1 MYIPR
6 HFAVDDPAARELL
19 ASFEVA
25 QLVTATASGP
35 LATLMPWVVDL
46 DDNRLIG
53 HVARANPQW
62 STPWIGE
69 ALVIAQGPNGYV
81 SPSWYASKA
90 EHGKVVPTWNYVV
103 IQVAGELIV
112 HDDQEWTDAA
122 VNLLTDRHEQ
132 PRSQPW
138 EVSDAPRD
146 YIEAQLRAIVGIE
159 VRINRIEAA
168 IKMSQNKND
177 ADFEGVVQGFMEDGH
192 EALAEFLSRERP

>member
-6 HFAVDDPAARELL
+6 YFAVDDPAARELL
-19 ASFEVA
+19 ASIEVA
-25 QLVTATASGP
+25 QLVTATTSGP

-46 DDNRLIG
+46 DENRLIG
-53 HVARANPQW
+53 HIARANPQW
-62 STPWIGE
+62 STPWTGE
-69 ALVIAQGPNGYV
+69 ALVIAQGPHGYV

-112 HDDQEWTDAA
+112 HDDTEWTEAA
-122 VNLLTDRHEQ
+122 VTLLTDRHEQ

-138 EVSDAPRD
+138 AVSDAPRD
-146 YIEAQLRAIVGIE
+146 YIDAQLRAIVGIE

-177 ADFEGVVQGFMEDGH
+177 ADFDGVVQGFTDDGH
-192 EALAEFLSRERP
+192 EALAEFLSRQRP

>member
-6 HFAVDDPAARELL
+6 HFALDDPAARDLL
-19 ASFEVA
+19 TSFDVA
-25 QLVTATASGP
+25 QLITATPRGP

-62 STPWIGE
+62 STPWTGE

-112 HDDQEWTDAA
+112 HDDPEWTEVA
-122 VNLLTDRHEQ
+122 VNLLTDRHEK

-146 YIEAQLRAIVGIE
+146 YIDGQLRAIVGIE

-177 ADFEGVVQGFMEDGH
+177 ADFEGVVQGFTDDGH
-192 EALAEFLSRERP
+192 EALAEFLSRQRP